1 MPWSTSTDSAS
12 PSACVGWYKR
22 RMNFTCRRSQLVVAV
37 AATLLF
43 AISATD
49 ARACACCADPG
60 EYRLTNN
67 QPIEENERTQI
78 GSIRFGNKAQLF
90 MTDAGEDAI
99 KGLSSISQ
107 NNAVSVVTTP
117 RHWRLTIRAEDGKS
131 GVLTLPRPETM
142 NAFAADTYGKV
153 SDGGPRLYKE
163 WRFEG
168 IASGD
173 GIFQTGFTA
182 PARYTLVFQGRGNR
196 CDNASDF
203 THWRVEIAG
212 KNASYAFF
220 GKLVP

>member
-1 MPWSTSTDSAS
+1 MKSIPRSSHLAV
-12 PSACVGWYKR
+12 AC
-22 RMNFTCRRSQLVVAV
+22 
-37 AATLLF
+37 AATLFF

-67 QPIEENERTQI
+67 KPIEEYERTQI
-78 GSIRFGNKAQLF
+78 GGVRFEGAAQLF

-99 KGLSSISQ
+99 KGISSISQ
-107 NNAVSVVTTP
+107 KNAVSVVTTP
-117 RHWRLTIRAEDGKS
+117 RHWRLTIRAENGKS
-131 GVLTLPRPETM
+131 GVLTLPRPAKM
-142 NAFAADTYGKV
+142 GAFAADTYGKESGNV
-153 SDGGPRLYKE
+153 RLYKE

-168 IASGD
+168 VATGD
-173 GIFQTGFTA
+173 GIFQQGFTA

-196 CDNASDF
+196 CDNGSDF

-212 KNASYAFF
+212 KNASYAYF